1 MAFKINSDVS
11 LNNSSTAKTLCLLGS
26 SINCTK
32 QISMSYI
39 ESSFLET
46 QAEIK
51 KHIVKEIP
59 SFYEISLNSDSYNS
73 FITNIEDNL
82 KNRISILPSKNI
94 HGQQEA
100 ISQML
105 LLLNNEGH
113 EFEDPNRN
121 NQKFKSQPFY
131 WLWQTMNDENSYATN
146 DFFDDMLSLIKR
158 AFSEV
163 SIKSIGGGEL
173 LKRMT
178 EIPKA
183 MDSEVIKRR
192 EASKLRVMTGLV
204 SIIENS
210 KNIHKIYHFTDEV
223 TFDQKL
229 AAVSGWWNDYRFH
242 LRYAI
247 QSLEQLRLTT
257 NNQLPKS
264 VMRNFE
270 NGVAKGIPIFINPY
284 YLSLVHI
291 GANGELCADDRT
303 IRDYIFNS
311 KDLVDTFG
319 KIKAWEKEDIIEDG
333 KPNAAGWLLPE
344 GDSVHRRYPE
354 VAIFIPEGR
363 GRACAGLCVSC
374 QRMYGFQKGS
384 LNFDLEKMD
393 KKADKSQ
400 QRQDIFNYFEND
412 SHLQDILI
420 TGGDSFMNTDA
431 RLKTILDDFY
441 EVVKR
446 KKLSSENQ
454 PDNEKVAM
462 FQRVR
467 LGTRILAYLPQR
479 VGHELVKILKEFKAK
494 AVEVGIKQFVI
505 QTHFE
510 TAMELTPEAIKTIEM
525 LRESGWIIV
534 NQQVYTAAASRRS
547 HSMQLRRELNKLGVL
562 PYYTFAVKGFK
573 ENRENFTPLARVAQE
588 VYEEKVYGKPKKDR
602 SIEFHSDP
610 KNNHLL
616 FRQIEEEEN
625 LPFVATDRSLLNLPA
640 LGKSLSFHQVG
651 ITMDGRRVLSFEHD
665 KFRNHSP
672 VVHHSERVIIVE
684 AKSIACYLRQLES
697 MGEDIVDYNGIYSY
711 SNAETE
717 RRSEVFEYPKFDFSQ
732 ATDYNNC
739 EMN

>member
-1 MAFKINSDVS
+1 
-11 LNNSSTAKTLCLLGS
+11 
-26 SINCTK
+26 
-32 QISMSYI
+32 MSYI
-39 ESSFLET
+39 ESSFVET
-46 QAEIK
+46 QIEIRTR
-51 KHIVKEIP
+51 IQKEIP
-59 SFYEISLNSDSYNS
+59 SFYEFALNSKSFNS
-73 FITNIEDNL
+73 FISNIEDDL
-82 KNRISILPSKNI
+82 KNKVSLSSQNNI
-94 HGQQEA
+94 HGQQQA

-105 LLLNNEGH
+105 LLLENEGN

-121 NQKFKSQPFY
+121 NQKFKSQPFF
-131 WLWQTMNDENSYATN
+131 WLWQTINGENSFATS
-146 DFFDDMLSLIKR
+146 DFFDDMLDLIKR
-158 AFSEV
+158 TYTSQNINTIA
-163 SIKSIGGGEL
+163 GETL
-173 LKRMT
+173 LSRMN

-183 MDSEVIKRR
+183 MDAEVLKART
-192 EASKLRVMTGLV
+192 ESKQRVMKGLIT
-204 SIIENS
+204 IIENS
-210 KNIHKIYHFTDEV
+210 KNVHKIYHFTDEQ
-223 TFDQKL
+223 TIDEKL
-229 AAVSGWWNDYRFH
+229 NTVSKWWNDYRFH

-247 QSLEQLRLTT
+247 QNLEQLRLTT
-257 NNQLPKS
+257 NNQLPEE

-270 NGVAKGIPIFINPY
+270 NGVKKGIPIFINPY
-284 YLSLVHI
+284 FLSLVHI
-291 GANGELCADDRT
+291 GPNGELSADDRT

-393 KKADKSQ
+393 KKADRSQ
-400 QRQDIFNYFEND
+400 QRHDIFNYFEND
-412 SHLQDILI
+412 SHLRDILI

-441 EVVKR
+441 NVALR
-446 KKLSSENQ
+446 KKQNSESISV
-454 PDNEKVAM
+454 DGRIAM

-479 VGHELVKILKEFKAK
+479 VGDELVKILKEFKEK
-494 AVEVGIKQFVI
+494 AVKLGIKQFVI

-510 TAMELTPEAIKTIEM
+510 TTMELTPEAIKTIEL
-525 LRESGWIIV
+525 LRETGWIIV
-534 NQQVYTAAASRRS
+534 NQQVFTAASSRRS

-588 VYEEKVYGKPKKDR
+588 VYEEKVYGKPQKDR
-602 SIEFHSDP
+602 SVEFHADP

-616 FRQIEEEEN
+616 FKQIEEEEK
-625 LPFVATDRSLLNLPA
+625 LPFVATDRSLMNLPA
-640 LGKSLSFHQVG
+640 VGKSLSYYQVG
-651 ITMDGRRVLSFEHD
+651 ITMDGRRILSFEHD

-672 VVHHSERVIIVE
+672 VVHHSDRVIIVE
-684 AKSIACYLRQLES
+684 AKSIACYLRQLQT
-697 MGEDIVDYNGIYSY
+697 MGENVSDYSGIYSY

-717 RRSEVFEYPKFDFSQ
+717 RRSEAFEYPKFDFNQ
-732 ATDYNNC
+732 TTNFNNC
-739 EMN
+739 EVN

>member
-1 MAFKINSDVS
+1 
-11 LNNSSTAKTLCLLGS
+11 
-26 SINCTK
+26 
-32 QISMSYI
+32 MSYI
-39 ESSFLET
+39 ESSFVET
-46 QAEIK
+46 QIEIRNR
-51 KHIVKEIP
+51 IQKETP
-59 SFYEISLNSDSYNS
+59 SFYEFALNSKSYNS
-73 FITNIEDNL
+73 FISNIEDDL
-82 KNRISILPSKNI
+82 KNKVSLTNHNNI
-94 HGQQEA
+94 HGQQQA

-105 LLLNNEGH
+105 LLLENEGN

-121 NQKFKSQPFY
+121 NQKFKSQPFF
-131 WLWQTMNDENSYATN
+131 WLWQTINGDNSFATS
-146 DFFDDMLSLIKR
+146 DFFDDMLDLIKR
-158 AFSEV
+158 TYTPQNINTIA
-163 SIKSIGGGEL
+163 GETL
-173 LKRMT
+173 LSRMNK
-178 EIPKA
+178 IPKA
-183 MDSEVIKRR
+183 MDAEVLKARI
-192 EASKLRVMTGLV
+192 ESKQRVMKGLIT
-204 SIIENS
+204 IIENS
-210 KNIHKIYHFTDEV
+210 KNVHKIYHFTDEQ
-223 TFDQKL
+223 TIDEKL
-229 AAVSGWWNDYRFH
+229 NTVAKWWNDYRFH

-247 QSLEQLRLTT
+247 QNLEQLRLTT
-257 NNQLPKS
+257 NNQLPEE

-270 NGVAKGIPIFINPY
+270 NGVKKGIPIFINPY
-284 YLSLVHI
+284 FLSLVHI
-291 GANGELCADDRT
+291 GPNGELSADDRT

-393 KKADKSQ
+393 KKADRSQ
-400 QRQDIFNYFEND
+400 QRHDIFDYFEND
-412 SHLQDILI
+412 SHLRDILI

-441 EVVKR
+441 NVALR
-446 KKLSSENQ
+446 KKQNSESISV
-454 PDNEKVAM
+454 DGRIAM

-479 VGHELVKILKEFKAK
+479 VGDELVKILKEFKEK
-494 AVEVGIKQFVI
+494 AVKLGIKQFVI

-510 TAMELTPEAIKTIEM
+510 TTMELTPEAIKTIEL
-525 LRESGWIIV
+525 LRETGWIIV
-534 NQQVYTAAASRRS
+534 NQQVFTAASSRRS

-588 VYEEKVYGKPKKDR
+588 VYEEKVYGKPQKDR
-602 SIEFHSDP
+602 SVEFHADP

-616 FRQIEEEEN
+616 FKQIEEEEK
-625 LPFVATDRSLLNLPA
+625 LPFVATDRSLMNLPA
-640 LGKSLSFHQVG
+640 VGKSLSYYQVG
-651 ITMDGRRVLSFEHD
+651 ITMDGRRILSFEHD

-684 AKSIACYLRQLES
+684 AKSIACYLRQLQT
-697 MGEDIVDYNGIYSY
+697 MGENVSDYSGIYSY

-717 RRSEVFEYPKFDFSQ
+717 RRSEAFEYPKFDFNQ
-732 ATDYNNC
+732 TTNFNNC
-739 EMN
+739 EVN